1 MIITQPSDLWY
12 KNAIVYCI
20 DVSAFFDS
28 NGDGM
33 GDFNGLTS
41 KLDYLAGLGVTCV
54 WLMPFYP
61 SPQRDGGYDVM
72 DYYGVDAPLGSLG
85 DFVEFTR
92 AANERGIRV
101 IVDLVVQHTSSEHP
115 WFKSARTSRES
126 PHHAFYVWNDE
137 PPPHRH
143 DELVFPGEQ
152 DALWTYVPEVDS
164 YYRHRFY
171 DHQPDLNTTNPEV
184 LDEIAKVIGFW
195 LTLGV
200 SGFRLDAAPFLMDS
214 TGIAQPLEASPYALL
229 HELRRVASWRKGDAV
244 FLAEANILPVEAPMY
259 FEQGHGMH
267 MLINFW
273 LNQHLFLSLARR
285 TAEPLSRAIASL
297 PQLPPQSAWANF
309 LRNHDELDLGR
320 LQQSERDEIY
330 ACFAPQASMR
340 IYNRGIRR
348 RLAAMLAD
356 AKRVE
361 LALSLLFS
369 LPGTPVLFYGDEL
382 GMGDDLALPARSAVR
397 TAMQWADQ
405 PNAGFS
411 MAPSDRLQRAVIA
424 EGPFAYP
431 ALNVAALER
440 KPNSLLNRTER
451 LIRARKQCP
460 EFGWGELELVTT
472 SHEAVLAHVC
482 TWQESRV
489 FAVHN
494 FSHEPAQATIHF
506 GSEEHAP
513 LTELVQDMEYE
524 PVDSFDRVKLGR
536 FGYRWFRFGTSRPL
550 EPGSS

>member
-1 MIITQPSDLWY
+1 MIVAQPGDLWF

-28 NGDGM
+28 NGDGI
-33 GDFNGLTS
+33 GDFTGLTS

-72 DYYGVDAPLGSLG
+72 DYYAVDSRFGSLG

-92 AANERGIRV
+92 AARERGIRV
-101 IVDLVVQHTSSEHP
+101 IIDLVVQHTSDQHP
-115 WFKSARTSRES
+115 WFESARTSRES
-126 PHHAFYVWNDE
+126 RYHDFYVWNSE
-137 PPPHRH
+137 PPAHR
-143 DELVFPGEQ
+143 DGELVFPGEQ
-152 DALWTYVPEVDS
+152 EALWTYVPELDS

-171 DHQPDLNTTNPEV
+171 EHQPDLNTTNPEV
-184 LDEIAKVIGFW
+184 LNEIAKVIGFW

-200 SGFRLDAAPFLMDS
+200 SGFRLDAAPFLMDL
-214 TGIAQPLEASPYALL
+214 TGIEEPPQWSPYALL

-244 FLAEANILPVEAPMY
+244 FLAEANIRPSEAPMY

-273 LNQHLFLSLARR
+273 LNQHLFLSLARGA
-285 TAEPLSRAIASL
+285 AEPLSRATAAL

-320 LQQSERDEIY
+320 LKKSERDEIY
-330 ACFAPQASMR
+330 ARFAPEPSMR
-340 IYNRGIRR
+340 IYDRGIRR
-348 RLAAMLAD
+348 RLASMLVD
-356 AKRVE
+356 PERVE

-382 GMGDDLALPARSAVR
+382 GMGDDLTLAARLAVR

-405 PNAGFS
+405 PNGGFS
-411 MAPSDRLQRAVIA
+411 IAASDRMQRAVI
-424 EGPFAYP
+424 EDGPFGYSVR
-431 ALNVAALER
+431 NVATLER
-440 KPNSLLNRTER
+440 EPTSLLNRTER

-460 EFGWGELELVTT
+460 EFGWGELALTPT
-472 SHEAVLAHVC
+472 NNEAVLAHVC

-494 FSHEPAQATIHF
+494 FSDQAAEVTLRFEPQ
-506 GSEEHAP
+506 SQAP
-513 LTELVQDMEYE
+513 LTELVQDAEYE
-524 PVDSFDRVKLGR
+524 PVGSCNRVELGQ
-536 FGYRWFRFGTSRPL
+536 FGYRWFRFGTGRPL
-550 EPGSS
+550 EPASV